1 MDEFT
6 MAFSCDV
13 FLRKKRWKDRHGF
26 QNEMQKNELELHSFE
41 EEYEKVSTV
50 FTRWHDSQRCKD
62 DMHKTR
68 RRVSAQI
75 RSCEH
80 ESMF

>member
-50 FTRWHDSQRCKD
+50 FTDGMTVRDARMTH
-62 DMHKTR
+62 
-68 RRVSAQI
+68 AQN
-75 RSCEH
+75 ET
-80 ESMF
+80 

>member
-13 FLRKKRWKDRHGF
+13 FLRKKRWKDRHGL

-41 EEYEKVSTV
+41 EEHEKVSTV
-50 FTRWHDSQRCKD
+50 FTDGMTVRDAR
-62 DMHKTR
+62 MTR
-68 RRVSAQI
+68 TKRDV
-75 RSCEH
+75 E
-80 ESMF
+80 

>member
-50 FTRWHDSQRCKD
+50 FTDGMTVRDAR
-62 DMHKTR
+62 MTR
-68 RRVSAQI
+68 TKRDV
-75 RSCEH
+75 E
-80 ESMF
+80 